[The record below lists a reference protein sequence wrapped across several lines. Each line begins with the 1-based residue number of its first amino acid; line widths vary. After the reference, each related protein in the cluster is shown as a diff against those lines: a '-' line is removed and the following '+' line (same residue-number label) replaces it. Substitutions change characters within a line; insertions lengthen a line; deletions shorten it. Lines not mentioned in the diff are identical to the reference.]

1 MKWSSGHGI
10 WDIRFLLASFGLW
23 VSDNTEGNVSEIT
36 PMAGQRKPLRH
47 QATKV
52 EAADQRANAGVA
64 GVASAAMRRPI
75 NVKLL
80 RLAPVVAVDL

>member
-36 PMAGQRKPLRH
+36 PMTGQRKPLRH

-52 EAADQRANAGVA
+52 KADDPAANTRVA
-64 GVASAAMRRPI
+64 GVALVGDI
-75 NVKLL
+75 V
-80 RLAPVVAVDL
+80 